1 MEASP
6 FGKVVLFVLGYK
18 DRMKGKKKGWGEVQE
33 EVVADGRRA
42 QMEGFLLNGGSPH
55 ALVKNVTT

>member
-6 FGKVVLFVLGYK
+6 SGKVVLFVLGYK
-18 DRMKGKKKGWGEVQE
+18 DRMKGKKKGGGEVQE

-42 QMEGFLLNGGSPH
+42 QMEGFLLNAGSPH